1 MRQYLH
7 QQASKGPGRTD
18 VGLNSVATQAS
29 EKLGATL
36 APRGIA
42 SAVASAVGKV
52 AGAMIS
58 IAAAGYGVM
67 THDRDHPQMVEQLR
81 VILNVALN
89 QEWQELMENRQ
100 SGAMAGVYYLSGQV
114 EDSLL
119 ASAPRPVEQQ
129 VEQQQA
135 PLIIRLPP

>member
-1 MRQYLH
+1 
-7 QQASKGPGRTD
+7 
-18 VGLNSVATQAS
+18 
-29 EKLGATL
+29 
-36 APRGIA
+36 
-42 SAVASAVGKV
+42 
-52 AGAMIS
+52 
-58 IAAAGYGVM
+58 M
-67 THDRDHPQMVEQLR
+67 THDREHPQMVEQLR

-119 ASAPRPVEQQ
+119 ASVPRPVEQPA
-129 VEQQQA
+129 EQQVKQQQE

>member
-1 MRQYLH
+1 
-7 QQASKGPGRTD
+7 
-18 VGLNSVATQAS
+18 
-29 EKLGATL
+29 
-36 APRGIA
+36 
-42 SAVASAVGKV
+42 
-52 AGAMIS
+52 
-58 IAAAGYGVM
+58 M
-67 THDRDHPQMVEQLR
+67 THDREQPQMVEQLR

-119 ASAPRPVEQQ
+119 ASMPRPAEQPAEQQ
-129 VEQQQA
+129 VKQQQE

>member
-1 MRQYLH
+1 
-7 QQASKGPGRTD
+7 
-18 VGLNSVATQAS
+18 
-29 EKLGATL
+29 
-36 APRGIA
+36 
-42 SAVASAVGKV
+42 V

-58 IAAAGYGVM
+58 VAAAGYGM
-67 THDRDHPQMVEQLR
+67 ITHDRDHPEMVEQLR

-119 ASAPRPVEQQ
+119 ASAPRPVDQAVQPEQPARQ
-129 VEQQQA
+129 E
-135 PLIIRLPP
+135 PLLIRLPP